1 MIQSISH
8 FADGATGPKD
18 NLFGSKIKEEPVD
31 FDDDDDCNSDEYGD
45 GYGDGYGDPYDE
57 DETFI
62 QSKCTHDFKH
72 DSNFFDCN

>member
-1 MIQSISH
+1 MTS
-8 FADGATGPKD
+8 PKD

-31 FDDDDDCNSDEYGD
+31 YDDDDDCNSDEYGD

-62 QSKCTHDFKH
+62 QSKLKPKRLKMLGKFCFESYASKM
-72 DSNFFDCN
+72 